1 MLHVSV
7 AHYLLL
13 LSSNLLYGYATISQF
28 IHLLIYFQ
36 FLATIDKTTMEIIH
50 TFLHRNLFSFLFS
63 R

>member
-7 AHYLLL
+7 SHYFLL
-13 LSSNLLYGYATISQF
+13 LSSSLLYGYTTISQF

-36 FLATIDKTTMEIIH
+36 FFATINKTTMKIIY
-50 TFLHRNLFSFLFS
+50 TFLHGNLFSFLFS